1 MTLFDLG
8 WQLAVILFLVCAN
21 GFFVA
26 AEFAIVKIRAS
37 QLKPLLKSG
46 DWRVPMA
53 LRAVNNL
60 DACLSATQLG
70 ITLSSLGLGWLGE
83 PYLAHWVDPLLK
95 NWGVASE
102 GLRHSIT
109 FGIAFSTITFLHIVF
124 GELAPKSLAIQRP
137 KGVSLWVSAPLL
149 FFYYLFFPFIYVL
162 NGTANFFLRLAG
174 LQPASESEH
183 TFSADELEYV
193 LSRSHHTHRA
203 DALINKIMVRS
214 LRLRDVVAQQVML
227 HRDQVVPLWADRP
240 MEENLKI
247 AQSSGHS
254 RYPVCEGSVD
264 NVLGM
269 VLVKEW
275 LWQVQALGTEA
286 SFQPLIR
293 PVLTFT
299 QRTPLPA
306 MIELF
311 RTSRSHLAVVLD
323 TEDRMAGI
331 VTFEDALEEI
341 VGEIR
346 DELDIEKGPIFEA
359 TENSILVD
367 ATLSVRELRAETG
380 WNFEFKARETVG
392 GWVIRH
398 LDGRLP
404 EQGESVR
411 IEDNLVTCANRHST
425 GLRRVRITRLT
436 PEDIKALEEIDA
448 DAPMAIEVNREG
460 EVARDTP

>member
-1 MTLFDLG
+1 MMLFDLG
-8 WQLAVILFLVCAN
+8 WQLLVIFLLVLAN

-53 LRAVNNL
+53 LRAVSNL

-83 PYLAHWVDPLLK
+83 PFLAHWLDPLLQS
-95 NWGVASE
+95 WGIESQAV
-102 GLRHSIT
+102 RHSLT

-137 KGVSLWVSAPLL
+137 KGVSLWVAAPLL
-149 FFYYLFFPFIYVL
+149 FFYYLFFPFIWIL

-174 LQPASESEH
+174 LEPASESEH
-183 TFSADELEYV
+183 TFSQEELEYV
-193 LSRSHHTHRA
+193 LSRARHTHRS

-227 HRDQVVPLWADRP
+227 PRDTVIALWADRS
-240 MEENLKI
+240 MKENLKI

-254 RYPVCEGSVD
+254 RYPVCEGSLD

-275 LWQVQALGTEA
+275 LWQVQALGPEE
-286 SFQPLIR
+286 SFQPIIR
-293 PVLTFT
+293 PVLTFLLK
-299 QRTPLPA
+299 TPLPS

-311 RTSRSHLAVVLD
+311 RTSRSHLAVILD
-323 TEDRMAGI
+323 DNGSLAGI
-331 VTFEDALEEI
+331 VTLEDVLEEI

-346 DELDIEKGPIFEA
+346 DELDIEKGPIFEH
-359 TENSILVD
+359 TENSILID
-367 ATLSVRELRAETG
+367 ASLSVRELRAETG
-380 WNFEFKARETVG
+380 WNFEYQPRETVDR
-392 GWVIRH
+392 WVQRNAGEI
-398 LDGRLP
+398 P
-404 EQGESVR
+404 TQGENVR
-411 IEDNLVTCANRHST
+411 IGEYLVTVAQRHAH
-425 GLRRVRITRLT
+425 GLRRVRITRLS
-436 PEDIKALEEIDA
+436 PEELEALEQSEEEAGD
-448 DAPMAIEVNREG
+448 
-460 EVARDTP
+460 

>member
-1 MTLFDLG
+1 MMLELG
-8 WQLAVILFLVCAN
+8 WQLLVIFLLVLAN

-70 ITLSSLGLGWLGE
+70 ITLASLGLGWLGE
-83 PYLAHWVDPLLK
+83 PFLAHWIDPLLK
-95 NWGVASE
+95 SWGIESA

-124 GELAPKSLAIQRP
+124 GELAPKSLAIQKP

-174 LQPASESEH
+174 LEPASESEH
-183 TFSADELEYV
+183 TFSQEELEYV
-193 LSRSHHTHRA
+193 LSRARHTHRS

-214 LRLRDVVAQQVML
+214 LRLRDVVAQQVMIP
-227 HRDQVVPLWADRP
+227 RDTVIALWSDRS
-240 MEENLKI
+240 MAENLRI

-254 RYPVCEGSVD
+254 RYPVCEGSLD

-275 LWQVQALGTEA
+275 LWQAQALGPDA

-293 PVLTFT
+293 PVLTFLLK
-299 QRTPLPA
+299 TPLPS

-311 RTSRSHLAVVLD
+311 RSSRSHLAVVLD
-323 TEDRMAGI
+323 DNGSLAGI
-331 VTFEDALEEI
+331 VTLEDTLEEI

-346 DELDIEKGPIFEA
+346 DELDIEKGPIFEH
-359 TENSILVD
+359 TENSILID
-367 ATLSVRELRAETG
+367 AALSVRELRAETG
-380 WNFEFKARETVG
+380 WNFEFQPRETVDR
-392 GWVIRH
+392 WVQRH
-398 LDGRLP
+398 AGLIP
-404 EQGESVR
+404 AQGENVR
-411 IEDNLVTCANRHST
+411 IGELLVTTAQRHAH
-425 GLRRVRITRLT
+425 GLRRVRITRLS
-436 PEDIKALEEIDA
+436 PEELEALERA
-448 DAPMAIEVNREG
+448 DEQSAEE
-460 EVARDTP
+460 